1 MSWPQNRCLS
11 LLVFCICMIVVF
23 VAPVTISADSG
34 SFHEPFTNLEQWE
47 PFTFHG
53 IDDHSS
59 YQVVEEDGTS
69 CLEMQTAGGASALIL
84 NTQFDVYK
92 SPIMSWRWKVDN
104 IYAHGNYL
112 EKQGDDYPARLY
124 VMFAYDPESASWSK
138 KLKYTAA
145 KVIYG
150 DYPPDSTLN
159 YIWANRLDAPD
170 VITNVYVDRAK
181 MIPVDRGEAYLNK
194 WRNYQVDIVADYE
207 KAFGAQPP
215 RMATL
220 GIMIDSDNT
229 GEVAR
234 SCIDFIRLSGIEVR

>member
-1 MSWPQNRCLS
+1 MSWPRNGLRYMFLACYGMLV
-11 LLVFCICMIVVF
+11 VFCSHSKIF
-23 VAPVTISADSG
+23 ADSG
-34 SFHEPFTNLEQWE
+34 LLDESFRSLEQWE

-59 YQVVEEDGTS
+59 YRIVEEEKTT
-69 CLEMQTAGGASALIL
+69 CLEMRTAGGASALIL
-84 NTQFDVYK
+84 KTRFDVYNA
-92 SPIMSWRWKVDN
+92 PILSWRWKVDN

-124 VMFAYDPESASWSK
+124 VIFAYDPEKASWSR
-138 KLKYTAA
+138 KLKYTAG

-150 DYPPDSTLN
+150 EYPPDSTLN
-159 YIWANRLDAPD
+159 YIWANRPDAPD

-181 MIPVDRGEAYLNK
+181 MIPVDRGARYLNQ
-194 WRNYQVDIVADYE
+194 WRNYEVDIVADYE
-207 KAFGAQPP
+207 KAFGAKPP

-220 GIMIDSDNT
+220 GVMIDGDNT

-234 SCIDFIRLSGIEVR
+234 SCIDFIRLSGSEVR